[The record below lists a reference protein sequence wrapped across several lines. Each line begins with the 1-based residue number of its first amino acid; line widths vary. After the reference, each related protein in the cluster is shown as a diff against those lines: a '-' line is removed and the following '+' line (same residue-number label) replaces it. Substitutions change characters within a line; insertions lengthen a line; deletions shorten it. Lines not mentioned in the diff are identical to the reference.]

1 MNRTEQTMLRAAM
14 DFCCAD
20 ADVQCAKNH
29 CMGVRGDLRGCSVL
43 VVLGSS
49 PQRFAFN
56 GGRAGFSALGGRAGR
71 RGLSRGVHLGGR

>member
-43 VVLGSS
+43 VVPGVVLSGLRST
-49 PQRFAFN
+49 A
-56 GGRAGFSALGGRAGR
+56 GARASAR
-71 RGLSRGVHLGGR
+71 